1 MLFRRMFLGGL
12 VSVALLWVVSEV
24 LAHGSLHRGAPPL
37 ERQAIYRTAPRFA
50 LITQEGEQLTLRDLG
65 GKVVLVNFVYTSCPD
80 VCPLATA
87 KFHRLQHL
95 LRARGLQGQVF
106 LLSITT
112 DPAIDTPSVLK
123 EYGRRSGVDFSFWTF
138 LTGTSEQITQVWEGF
153 GVVAVS
159 RARGDVDHT
168 SMTFLLDRTGRI
180 RLIYLGYGWREEDMV
195 AQMTTLLGE
204 G

>member
-1 MLFRRMFLGGL
+1 
-12 VSVALLWVVSEV
+12 V
-24 LAHGSLHRGAPPL
+24 
-37 ERQAIYRTAPRFA
+37 
-50 LITQEGEQLTLRDLG
+50 
-65 GKVVLVNFVYTSCPD
+65 
-80 VCPLATA
+80 
-87 KFHRLQHL
+87 
-95 LRARGLQGQVF
+95 GLQGQVS

-123 EYGRRSGVDFSFWTF
+123 EYGRRSGADFSFWAF

-195 AQMTTLLGE
+195 TQMTKLLGE